1 MRVTPSGILLHHRI
15 GNLAQVGLLRRELE
29 RETPTFPLLLMKV
42 LYSGTHAG
50 NLVLR
55 FGLNRLTTQL
65 RLVHATR
72 SLAIAFLAELLSPGH
87 ASQIMNN
94 GFFGL

>member
-50 NLVLR
+50 NLVFALR
-55 FGLNRLTTQL
+55 AQPVDNSVTPRIRDQES
-65 RLVHATR
+65 RHR
-72 SLAIAFLAELLSPGH
+72 
-87 ASQIMNN
+87 
-94 GFFGL
+94 FFS